1 MEVNYTLWY
10 YTKWYKLTKTDIE
23 MENTFE
29 LTDEH
34 TIMLHGMND
43 EIKDAVVDVVNTLG
57 YYSAISFF
65 MTELELTEDKAK
77 ILADIGCY
85 MLEDYE

>member
-1 MEVNYTLWY
+1 
-10 YTKWYKLTKTDIE
+10 

-34 TIMLHGMND
+34 TIMLDGMND
-43 EIKDAVVDVVNTLG
+43 ELKGAAKDVVCTLG
-57 YYSAISFF
+57 YYQSIQLF
-65 MTELELTEDKAK
+65 MDELKMSEDKAK

-85 MLEDYE
+85 ILKGYE

>member
-1 MEVNYTLWY
+1 
-10 YTKWYKLTKTDIE
+10 

-34 TIMLHGMND
+34 TIMLDGMND
-43 EIKDAVVDVVNTLG
+43 ELKDTAKQIVNTLG
-57 YYSAISFF
+57 YYQSIQLF
-65 MTELELTEDKAK
+65 MDELKMSEDKAK

-85 MLEDYE
+85 ILKDYE

>member
-1 MEVNYTLWY
+1 MEVNCTLWY

-34 TIMLHGMND
+34 TIMLDGMND
-43 EIKDAVVDVVNTLG
+43 AVKDTAKQVVNTLG
-57 YYSAISFF
+57 YYQSIQLF
-65 MTELELTEDKAK
+65 MDELKMSEDKAK

-85 MLEDYE
+85 ILKDYE

>member
-1 MEVNYTLWY
+1 
-10 YTKWYKLTKTDIE
+10 

-34 TIMLHGMND
+34 TIMLDGMND
-43 EIKDAVVDVVNTLG
+43 ELKGAAKQVVNTLG
-57 YYSAISFF
+57 YYVAIEFF
-65 MTELELTEDKAK
+65 MAELKMSEDKAK

-85 MLEDYE
+85 ILKGYE